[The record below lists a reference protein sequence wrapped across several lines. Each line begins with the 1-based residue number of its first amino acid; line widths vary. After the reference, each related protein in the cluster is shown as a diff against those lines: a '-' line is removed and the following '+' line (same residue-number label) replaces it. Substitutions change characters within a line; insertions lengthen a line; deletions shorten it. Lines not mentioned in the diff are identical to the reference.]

1 MFNINNNIIGNSII
15 NNNIN
20 NDMHNNFNII
30 DNTKIHNNSNL
41 NNNQNYIQNPIN
53 NMNEINFQNSNDNI
67 NKILNLKQDYNIIN
81 NLFPLSTM
89 LNSNHNSKNLSSGNK
104 FITSKNE
111 QDKID
116 EIRKTEIIY
125 RNSVEL
131 TKYYDYSE
139 DQTENELN
147 KLLGEISYFG
157 DLAEE
162 EIEKEIISNP
172 NKYISIEETIQKG
185 SSSSQY
191 NSNSF
196 SNPFFVLSILAKAL
210 MSQGCKVAIERDEP
224 QNVKEKMETNPL
236 SNF

>member
-1 MFNINNNIIGNSII
+1 MKIEIIKVVSSII
-15 NNNIN
+15 
-20 NDMHNNFNII
+20 II
-30 DNTKIHNNSNL
+30 ALICSVQNL
-41 NNNQNYIQNPIN
+41 LNAKKNRRIRQFPWII
-53 NMNEINFQNSNDNI
+53 ITI
-67 NKILNLKQDYNIIN
+67 ILSIVGVVL
-81 NLFPLSTM
+81 
-89 LNSNHNSKNLSSGNK
+89 
-104 FITSKNE
+104 
-111 QDKID
+111 
-116 EIRKTEIIY
+116 
-125 RNSVEL
+125 L

-210 MSQGCKVAIERDEP
+210 MSQ
-224 QNVKEKMETNPL
+224 
-236 SNF
+236 